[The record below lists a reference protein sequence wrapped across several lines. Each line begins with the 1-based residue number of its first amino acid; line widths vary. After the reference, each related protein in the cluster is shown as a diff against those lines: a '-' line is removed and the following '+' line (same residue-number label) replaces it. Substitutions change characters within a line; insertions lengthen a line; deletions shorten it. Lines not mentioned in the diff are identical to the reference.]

1 MIASRLPSH
10 LAHAMETLLNFLVE
24 RFTVLGVE
32 FQYWMPVVFGAAA
45 LYLFY
50 MWKTGQLH

>member
-1 MIASRLPSH
+1 
-10 LAHAMETLLNFLVE
+10 METLLNFLVE